1 MFKHQQGV
9 YPMRFNYSKPLKL
22 VRQRVLISSHSKTHT
37 NSTPYCPSTLP
48 LVCSVIHCHCSNH
61 ALPPTHLPINH
72 PPTYPSTTHPPT
84 HQPPTHLPI
93 NHPPTYPSTTHTP
106 THQPPTHTNSP
117 SSSPLSI
124 HLLHLYPSIY
134 FTPIHPSTSPSSI
147 HPPILQM

>member
-48 LVCSVIHCHCSNH
+48 LACSVIHCHCSNH

-84 HQPPTHLPI
+84 HQPPTHLLI
-93 NHPPTYPSTTHTP
+93 NHPHI
-106 THQPPTHTNSP
+106 
-117 SSSPLSI
+117 LI
-124 HLLHLYPSIY
+124 LHLPHLYPSIY
-134 FTPIHPSTSPSSI
+134 FALIHPSTLPLSIHLPYLYPSIYLTFIHPSTSPSSI